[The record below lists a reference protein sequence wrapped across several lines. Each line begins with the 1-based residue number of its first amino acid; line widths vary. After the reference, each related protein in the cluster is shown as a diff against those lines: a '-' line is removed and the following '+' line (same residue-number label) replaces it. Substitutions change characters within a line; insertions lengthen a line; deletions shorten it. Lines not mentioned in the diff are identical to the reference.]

1 MAKWQG
7 RLGKGLLRG
16 TRVMAWFVTR
26 SRGELRMH
34 SRLNNL
40 LLTFPNEPNQAG
52 LTPTR
57 TTENQQDRLLGADF

>member
-1 MAKWQG
+1 MPVELERSGEVA
-7 RLGKGLLRG
+7 RSLGKGLLRG

-40 LLTFPNEPNQAG
+40 LLTFSEWAESGRTDTDQDHGEPTG
-52 LTPTR
+52 
-57 TTENQQDRLLGADF
+57 